1 MSTVQ
6 GDHDFYT
13 DLQRDVREEVEKLGA
28 VETVHVFEVGNKNP
42 LITVRSNPYPPLS
55 PFRPKAKSARRGCS
69 QI

>member
-1 MSTVQ
+1 MISTVQ

-28 VETVHVFEVGNKNP
+28 VETVHAFEVGNKVLSLLSRLIPNP
-42 LITVRSNPYPPLS
+42 P
-55 PFRPKAKSARRGCS
+55 PFRPKAKSARRGGS